1 MIRPMANSVRVLG
14 FELLVAD
21 LDRAVELFVDVLGLE
36 LSSRGAAPMV
46 DGELAVVSDGTI
58 AITLLAAAPAS
69 DDPRRVHEPRLTQI
83 VLADADAEGR
93 RATALA
99 AGLGVADLDVG
110 FFVTPESAD
119 GALGQ
124 PVAVVVTT
132 AEG

>member
-1 MIRPMANSVRVLG
+1 MENSVRVLG
-14 FELLVAD
+14 VELLVDD

-36 LSSRGAAPMV
+36 LSSRGVAAMV
-46 DGELAVVSDGTI
+46 DGEMAVVSDGAI
-58 AITLLAAAPAS
+58 AITLLAAAPAI

-83 VLADADAEGR
+83 VLAAADADGR

-99 AGLGVADLDVG
+99 AGLGVADLDLDVG
-110 FFVTPESAD
+110 FFVTPESAE

-124 PVAVVVTT
+124 PVAVVVTS